1 MAAKRKVRKTRKA
14 TTGRYVVSA
23 VFRMKS
29 APISKTQADKLAKKA
44 RANGG
49 TVTMKKV

>member
-1 MAAKRKVRKTRKA
+1 MAAKRKMRKPRKS
-14 TTGRYVVSA
+14 TTSRYVISA

-29 APISKTQADKLAKKA
+29 EPISKTQADKLAKKV

-49 TVTMKKV
+49 TVKRRKV